1 MKEIYNIK
9 VEEEIR
15 IKVQEHKKN
24 QGLRRDMKYQGL
36 SGDKGSR
43 SRKRKDQEE
52 MHDYRRLSLKK
63 QGSSREKK
71 PSFKKR

>member
-15 IKVQEHKKN
+15 IKVQKLQD
-24 QGLRRDMKYQGL
+24 QGSRRDIQYQGS

-43 SRKRKDQEE
+43 FRKR
-52 MHDYRRLSLKK
+52 
-63 QGSSREKK
+63 
-71 PSFKKR
+71 